1 MKLLLPLLLLSLFVS
16 SAHAQATDGGG
27 QKVQLRINELMQS
40 NIDCIM
46 DDLNDFP
53 DSWVELYNS
62 GTTSVDLGKNSLT
75 DVTITMN
82 NIQLSQPVFDGKFY
96 QGRWVSLS
104 AEGGALHVKGWKIV
118 KKNSDGTTTEEEIS
132 EPQYGFAM
140 PSCQSLAINALFDTS
155 GINTPVDDSW
165 KKANGG
171 WFTLDGRR
179 LNGYPQKRG
188 IYIHNGRKMVIE

>member
-1 MKLLLPLLLLSLFVS
+1 MVFTSGATLKIELSMPADAPAGTVI
-16 SAHAQATDGGG
+16 HYTTDG
-27 QKVQLRINELMQS
+27 KEPTAS
-40 NIDCIM
+40 
-46 DDLNDFP
+46 
-53 DSWVELYNS
+53 STKY
-62 GTTSVDLGKNSLT
+62 TASLT
-75 DVTITMN
+75 FNRSVT
-82 NIQLSQPVFDGKFY
+82 LRAKPFCDGKFY

-104 AEGGALHVKGWKIV
+104 AEGGALPVKGWKIV

>member
-62 GTTSVDLGKNSLT
+62 GTTSVDL
-75 DVTITMN
+75 
-82 NIQLSQPVFDGKFY
+82 
-96 QGRWVSLS
+96 
-104 AEGGALHVKGWKIV
+104 
-118 KKNSDGTTTEEEIS
+118 
-132 EPQYGFAM
+132 
-140 PSCQSLAINALFDTS
+140 
-155 GINTPVDDSW
+155 
-165 KKANGG
+165 
-171 WFTLDGRR
+171 
-179 LNGYPQKRG
+179 
-188 IYIHNGRKMVIE
+188 VIE

>member
-82 NIQLSQPVFDGKFY
+82 NIQLSQPVFDG
-96 QGRWVSLS
+96 
-104 AEGGALHVKGWKIV
+104 
-118 KKNSDGTTTEEEIS
+118 TTTEEEIS